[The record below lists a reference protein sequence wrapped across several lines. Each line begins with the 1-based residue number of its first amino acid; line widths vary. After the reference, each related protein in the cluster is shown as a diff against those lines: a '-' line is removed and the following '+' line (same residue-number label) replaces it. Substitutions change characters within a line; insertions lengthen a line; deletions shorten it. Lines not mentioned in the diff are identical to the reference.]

1 MTFIT
6 KKALPRRTFLRGLGA
21 TVSLPLL
28 DAMVP
33 ALTAQARSAA
43 GPIRRLGFIYIPNGV
58 VMDRWTPA
66 DGGPDRTL
74 TLSPTLQP
82 LEKFRDRVTVVSG
95 LGHKQAESLGD
106 GNGDHSRATTTWLSG
121 VHPKRTEGADV
132 RNGVTADQIAARELG
147 ADTPLPSLELALE
160 ANNLVGNCD
169 IGYSCVYMNTISWRT
184 DTTPLPM
191 ENNPRVVFERLF
203 GEGGSGQYRL
213 AQMRRDRSILDSVL
227 QDAIKLDRTLGAEDR
242 ATLAHYLDAIRDIEQ
257 RIGKSEARNAD
268 SPLSLPDRPL
278 GVPDTFEEHIKLMFD
293 LQVLAFRADLTRV
306 VSLLLGRELSQRTY
320 GQIGV
325 VDPHHAISH
334 HQDDAEKIAK
344 LAKIN
349 AYHVQM
355 LAHLVE
361 QLHQTP
367 DGAGTLLDH
376 SILLYGGGIS
386 DGNLH
391 NHSPLPLAMIGGGAG
406 RLTGG
411 RHLQYE
417 RDTPMANLLLSVLDK
432 VGVRPE
438 KLGDS
443 TGRLAHLSDV

>member
-1 MTFIT
+1 MTFIA

-21 TVSLPLL
+21 TISLPLL

-33 ALTAQARSAA
+33 ALTAQARSVAD
-43 GPIRRLGFIYIPNGV
+43 PIRRLGFIYIPNGV
-58 VMDRWTPA
+58 VMDRWTPV
-66 DGGPDRTL
+66 DGGQDHTL

-82 LEKFRDRVTVVSG
+82 LVKFRDRVTVVSG

-132 RNGVTADQIAARELG
+132 RNGATADQIAAREL
-147 ADTPLPSLELALE
+147 AAHTPLPSLEMALE

-203 GEGGSGQYRL
+203 GDGGSGQYRL

-227 QDAIKLDRTLGAEDR
+227 QDAIKLDRTLGTEDR
-242 ATLAHYLDAIRDIEQ
+242 TTLAHYLDAIRDVEQ
-257 RIGKSEARNAD
+257 RIAKSEARNAD

-320 GQIGV
+320 AQIGV

-334 HQDDAEKIAK
+334 HQDDPEKIAK

-355 LAHLVE
+355 LAYLVE

-391 NHSPLPLAMIGGGAG
+391 NHSPLPLALIDGGAG
-406 RLTGG
+406 RLPGG

-417 RDTPMANLLLSVLDK
+417 RDTPMANLLLSVLEK
-432 VGVRPE
+432 VGVRTE
-438 KLGDS
+438 QLGDS
-443 TGRLAHLSDV
+443 TGRLANLSDI